1 MRHRRRR
8 YEVRWRRLFVL
19 LVALA
24 LLATVVMRHRVERAL
39 GLAAA
44 PVAVPSRRPPA
55 PRPRAGGGAPAVAGG
70 QRGKAGGGK
79 AGGASTPSPGPSGGS
94 GGSTPPAGGAG
105 GAGGGQTGSG
115 TAPPPPSVSTYP
127 GAATVVEFY
136 ADLAEGRTAAAY
148 ALLAPSLTSQ
158 VTPDAFAR
166 TYAAVRGVHL
176 VALGFEGAGNFTR
189 LFRVTVAF
197 TLAGGRVETT
207 SGTVAVQDQSG
218 GVGTPDWAI
227 SQLGPAP

>member
-1 MRHRRRR
+1 
-8 YEVRWRRLFVL
+8 VRWRRLFVL

-24 LLATVVMRHRVERAL
+24 LAATVAMRHRVERAL

-44 PVAVPSRRPPA
+44 PAAAPSHRPPA
-55 PRPRAGGGAPAVAGG
+55 PPPRAGGGAAAAGQG
-70 QRGKAGGGK
+70 GGAGGGGK
-79 AGGASTPSPGPSGGS
+79 GGASAPSPGSSGGS
-94 GGSTPPAGGAG
+94 GGAAPPAG

-115 TAPPPPSVSTYP
+115 TAPPPPPVSTYP

-136 ADLAEGRTAAAY
+136 ADLDGGRTAAAY

-166 TYAAVRGVHL
+166 IYAAVRRARV

-197 TLAGGRVETT
+197 TLAGGRVETAT
-207 SGTVAVQDQSG
+207 GTVAVQDQSG